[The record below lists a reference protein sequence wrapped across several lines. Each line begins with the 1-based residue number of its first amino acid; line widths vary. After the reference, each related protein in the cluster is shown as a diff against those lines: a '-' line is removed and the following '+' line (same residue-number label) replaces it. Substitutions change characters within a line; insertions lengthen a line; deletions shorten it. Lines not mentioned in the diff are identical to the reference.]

1 MAFGMGND
9 IHDTL
14 NAARQEKTSVELQLR
29 GGQTFKGMVQTV
41 NLEYATIGPLAGR
54 EYFDAQVRIADIC
67 AVCVQVRGK

>member
-1 MAFGMGND
+1 
-9 IHDTL
+9 
-14 NAARQEKTSVELQLR
+14 
-29 GGQTFKGMVQTV
+29 MVQTV